1 MRFSMKGLVGAGL
14 GWALFGPIGAIIGG
28 ILGSQL
34 DGEKSY
40 QETQPRIGTQ
50 TTTREDFYASLII
63 IFSQLIKAD
72 KDIGKKEISFVKEY
86 LQRSISD
93 TAFVQELMY
102 LLKQVLDKDIAIEP
116 VVQQVA
122 ENMDFSSRIQLVH
135 LLFSLALSDHQLAP
149 AEDDFLRRIAMQL
162 GLSHSDYNS
171 IAAAYKPKSDYQA
184 YQILEVDP
192 DASVEEIKASYKRLA
207 LLYHP
212 DKVSHLG
219 PDLVATAEEKFKTIN
234 DAYHKIRKTRNF

>member
-34 DGEKSY
+34 DSGASSNYQELPQGEKS
-40 QETQPRIGTQ
+40 
-50 TTTREDFYASLII
+50 TTREDFYASLII

-72 KDIGKKEISFVKEY
+72 KDVGKKEISFVKDY

-93 TAFVQELMY
+93 AAFVQELMY
-102 LLKQVLDKDIAIEP
+102 LLKQVLEKDIAIEP
-116 VVQQVA
+116 VVKQVA

-135 LLFSLALSDHQLAP
+135 LLFSLALSDHQLAD
-149 AEDDFLRRIAMQL
+149 AEDAFLRRVCMQL
-162 GLSHSDYNS
+162 GLSIADYNS
-171 IAAAYKPKSDYQA
+171 ISAAYKPKSDYQA

-192 DASVEEIKASYKRLA
+192 DASAEEIKASYKRLA

-219 PDLVATAEEKFKTIN
+219 PELVATAEEKFKTIN
-234 DAYHKIRKTRNF
+234 DAYHKIRKARNF